1 MYDVNKIREDF
12 PILSRTVYGKPLVYL
27 DNGATTQKPRC
38 VVDAMVEEYYSV
50 NANVHRGV
58 HFLSQQ
64 ATNLHEASRETVRR
78 FINAGSTN
86 EIVFTRG
93 TTESINLV
101 ASSFVESQMK
111 EGDEVIVSVME
122 HHSNIVSWQ
131 LQAMRKGI
139 VLKVIPMNDRG
150 ELLLDEYEKLFSPR
164 TRLVSVAHVSNVLG
178 TINPVK
184 QIIEMAHA
192 HQVPVLIDGAQGIP
206 HMPVDVQDLDA
217 DFYVF
222 SGHKIY
228 GPTGVGVLYGK
239 ENWLDKLPPY
249 QGGGE
254 MIQNVSFEKTT
265 FNQLPFKFEA
275 GTPDYIGTTALAKAL
290 DYVSAIGMDQI
301 AAYEHELTVYAMQR
315 LKEIPNMRIFGEAV
329 HKGGVISFLVGNIH
343 HFDMGTLLDRLGIA
357 VRTGHH
363 CAEPL
368 MRRLGIEGTVRAS
381 FGIYNT
387 KEEVDALV
395 AGIERVSRMFTSYKK
410 DSSGSSFSYF
420 RSCLFLCHPHDCCLM
435 CITVAAAGAAS
446 VADGKAVISLIR
458 NLLGGK

>member
-1 MYDVNKIREDF
+1 MYDIQKIREDF
-12 PILSRTVYGKPLVYL
+12 PILSRTVYGKPLIYL
-27 DNGATTQKPRC
+27 DNGATTQKPKC
-38 VVDAMVEEYYSV
+38 VVDAIVDEYYSV

-64 ATNLHEASRETVRR
+64 ATNLHEASRETVRK
-78 FINAGSTN
+78 FINARSTS
-86 EIVFTRG
+86 EIIFTRG

-101 ASSFVESQMK
+101 ASSFTDAFMK

-131 LQAMRKGI
+131 IQALRKGI

-150 ELLLDEYEKLFSPR
+150 ELLIDEYEKLFTPR
-164 TRLVSVAHVSNVLG
+164 TKLVSVAHVSNVLG

-184 QIIEMAHA
+184 QIASIAHA
-192 HQVPVLIDGAQGIP
+192 HNVPVLIDGAQGIP
-206 HMPVDVQDLDA
+206 HMKVDVQDIDA

-222 SGHKIY
+222 SAHKIY
-228 GPTGVGVLYGK
+228 GPTGIGVLYGK
-239 ENWLDKLPPY
+239 EDLLDKMPPY

-254 MIQNVSFEKTT
+254 MIKNVSFEGTT
-265 FNQLPFKFEA
+265 FNELPFKFEA
-275 GTPDYIGTTALAKAL
+275 GTPDYVGSTAMAKAL
-290 DYVSAIGMDQI
+290 DYVSAIGIDNI
-301 AAYEHELTVYAMQR
+301 AAHEHELTTYAMQR
-315 LKEIPNMRIFGEAV
+315 MKEIPGMRIFGEAE
-329 HKGGVISFLVGNIH
+329 HKGGVISFLVGDIH

-381 FGIYNT
+381 FGLYNT

-395 AGIERVSRMFTSYKK
+395 AGIERVSKMF
-410 DSSGSSFSYF
+410 G
-420 RSCLFLCHPHDCCLM
+420 
-435 CITVAAAGAAS
+435 
-446 VADGKAVISLIR
+446 
-458 NLLGGK
+458 